1 MALRFDL
8 QSHSTHSDGALGAA
22 EVVKLA
28 AEAGVELL
36 ALSDHDTISG
46 VAEAIEAGERHGVR
60 VVSAV
65 EISAVDA
72 DSPVPRELHILG
84 YKIDH
89 TGPPM
94 TDRLVDF
101 LADREKRTLRMRD
114 ALREVGFEL
123 DEAELEQRIA
133 EGKPIGRPHLAAAV
147 LGAPANAQRLEDEE
161 IDDVGSLIR
170 GYLIEGKPA
179 FRLRETPTVAEAI
192 EAIHDAGGVAIWA
205 HPFWDIEDD
214 GEVLDEHRALPRA
227 RHRRRRGL
235 LRHPRRARRRAC
247 SPPAAK
253 PTACSAPARPTTT
266 APRTACSRASWR
278 SRPTAS
284 SRTSGR
290 SPPDRAFSLHQ
301 SDRET
306 TRRVTA
312 PRSAPPLRRPRA
324 ARATPRGGRRAPRAR
339 APRETLT
346 CRRRRV
352 SCDEL
357 DRLAQLPARLRR
369 RVLLELCQPVD
380 GVDQLGRSLARR
392 TARRAATA
400 RPAAA

>member
-1 MALRFDL
+1 VPPRFDL
-8 QSHSTHSDGALGAA
+8 QSHSTASDGSLPPAQ
-22 EVVKLA
+22 VVQNA

-60 VVSAV
+60 IVSAV

-84 YKIDH
+84 YKIEH

-94 TDRLVDF
+94 TERLVDF
-101 LADREKRTLRMRD
+101 LADREHRTLRMRD

-123 DEAELEQRIA
+123 DEAEIEQRIA

-147 LGAPANAQRLEDEE
+147 LGAAANAQRLQDEE

-214 GEVLDEHRALPRA
+214 GEVLDTIERFRKLEIDGVEAFYITHDERQTRLLAA
-227 RHRRRRGL
+227 RCEADGL
-235 LRHPRRARRRAC
+235 L
-247 SPPAAK
+247 S
-253 PTACSAPARPTTT
+253 TGSADYHGPENRLF
-266 APRTACSRASWR
+266 SQFM
-278 SRPTAS
+278 
-284 SRTSGR
+284 
-290 SPPDRAFSLHQ
+290 AF
-301 SDRET
+301 DT
-306 TRRVTA
+306 Y
-312 PRSAPPLRRPRA
+312 
-324 ARATPRGGRRAPRAR
+324 
-339 APRETLT
+339 
-346 CRRRRV
+346 
-352 SCDEL
+352 D
-357 DRLAQLPARLRR
+357 
-369 RVLLELCQPVD
+369 LEPN
-380 GVDQLGRSLARR
+380 LGPIAG
-392 TARRAATA
+392 
-400 RPAAA
+400 

>member
-1 MALRFDL
+1 VAPRFDL
-8 QSHSTHSDGALGAA
+8 QSHSTASDGSLPPAQ
-22 EVVKLA
+22 VVQNA
-28 AEAGVELL
+28 SEAGVELL

-46 VAEAIEAGERHGVR
+46 VAEAIEAGERYGVR

-72 DSPVPRELHILG
+72 GSPVPRELHILG

-123 DEAELEQRIA
+123 DEAELDQRIA

-192 EAIHDAGGVAIWA
+192 EAIHEAGGVAIWA

-214 GEVLDEHRALPRA
+214 AEVLSSIERFRALGIDGVEAFYITHDERQTRLLAA
-227 RHRRRRGL
+227 RCEADGL
-235 LRHPRRARRRAC
+235 L
-247 SPPAAK
+247 S
-253 PTACSAPARPTTT
+253 TGSADYHGPENRLF
-266 APRTACSRASWR
+266 SQFM
-278 SRPTAS
+278 
-284 SRTSGR
+284 
-290 SPPDRAFSLHQ
+290 AF
-301 SDRET
+301 DT
-306 TRRVTA
+306 F
-312 PRSAPPLRRPRA
+312 
-324 ARATPRGGRRAPRAR
+324 G
-339 APRETLT
+339 
-346 CRRRRV
+346 
-352 SCDEL
+352 
-357 DRLAQLPARLRR
+357 
-369 RVLLELCQPVD
+369 LEPN
-380 GVDQLGRSLARR
+380 LGPIAD
-392 TARRAATA
+392 
-400 RPAAA
+400 